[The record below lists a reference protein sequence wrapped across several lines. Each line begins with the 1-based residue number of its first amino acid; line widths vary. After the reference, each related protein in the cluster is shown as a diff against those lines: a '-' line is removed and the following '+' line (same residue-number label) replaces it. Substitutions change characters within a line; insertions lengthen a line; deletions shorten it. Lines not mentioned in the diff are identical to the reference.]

1 MAHLYSGTQST
12 HHIKDNYRL
21 TDDKKYHTDETQN
34 EVSPVCL
41 ADGLKDISD
50 VLTTK
55 YNMESVQGLYCRIF
69 QAMMDNDIM
78 RKSDPALLSM
88 SFAAPVS
95 LLIQMCDREPERER
109 EVTKR
114 IEEYFRWFAEENKV

>member
-1 MAHLYSGTQST
+1 M
-12 HHIKDNYRL
+12 L
-21 TDDKKYHTDETQN
+21 TLEQFRSKRI
-34 EVSPVCL
+34 
-41 ADGLKDISD
+41 A
-50 VLTTK
+50 VLNTK
-55 YNMESVQGLYCRIF
+55 YNMESVQGLYCRVF
-69 QAMMDNDIM
+69 QAMMDNGIM

>member
-41 ADGLKDISD
+41 ADGLKNISD
-50 VLTTK
+50 VLSTK
-55 YNMESVQGLYCRIF
+55 YKVHGQRKYRNQKYRIQYNF
-69 QAMMDNDIM
+69 FLICHF
-78 RKSDPALLSM
+78 SS
-88 SFAAPVS
+88 SFTHEFPFPFVPFS
-95 LLIQMCDREPERER
+95 
-109 EVTKR
+109 
-114 IEEYFRWFAEENKV
+114 